1 MTRQETI
8 KNTLMFV
15 FGVVLPIIAV
25 HILESVWI

>member
-15 FGVVLPIIAV
+15 FGVVLPIVTA
-25 HILESVWI
+25 HILDGMLF